1 MRFDYLETKGDVT
14 FYQGE
19 GEMVY
24 QLIQLENDQLMIP
37 SNLGLREEARELP
50 VQSYKTYEILYDGLG
65 ERGFSIR
72 DANGFFVEEGF
83 WKIFEAVNHI
93 LDQLEFPCEDCGSLI
108 SFQGTSRSGCSEV
121 CLECEEHF
129 CSYCVEWSEEE
140 QGYICHSCLTKH

>member
-37 SNLGLREEARELP
+37 SNLGLREETRELP

-72 DANGFFVEEGF
+72 DANGFFLSRRDFG
-83 WKIFEAVNHI
+83 K
-93 LDQLEFPCEDCGSLI
+93 SLR
-108 SFQGTSRSGCSEV
+108 Q
-121 CLECEEHF
+121 
-129 CSYCVEWSEEE
+129 
-140 QGYICHSCLTKH
+140 